1 MQNYMHM
8 RLTLLYCYLGDTH
21 LNLVHYL
28 LIAYTLK
35 TIK

>member
-8 RLTLLYCYLGDTH
+8 RLTLLYCYLGDKH